1 MISTSATRCTLGSYI
16 TRSHGEQ
23 KDPQSL
29 VSELKMILR
38 AINHSDKSL
47 NVSVTLVE
55 PGDSKGAEG
64 EKMETYVF
72 SKITYLRSTVKERV
86 TSN

>member
-1 MISTSATRCTLGSYI
+1 MIFTSGTRCAIDSYI
-16 TRSHGEQ
+16 TRLLGEQ

-55 PGDSKGAEG
+55 PGDSKG
-64 EKMETYVF
+64 
-72 SKITYLRSTVKERV
+72 SKGRENGNICFLQ
-86 TSN
+86 NNLP

>member
-1 MISTSATRCTLGSYI
+1 
-16 TRSHGEQ
+16 
-23 KDPQSL
+23 
-29 VSELKMILR
+29 MILR

-72 SKITYLRSTVKERV
+72 SKTTYLRSTVKGRV

>member
-1 MISTSATRCTLGSYI
+1 MIFTSGTRVCYRLI
-16 TRSHGEQ
+16 HLARLLGEQ

-55 PGDSKGAEG
+55 PGDSREAEG
-64 EKMETYVF
+64 EKMKHMF
-72 SKITYLRSTVKERV
+72 SPK
-86 TSN
+86 